1 MKIKRLLSFRS
12 LERLEIIKN
21 HDKIAAR
28 MLQQSKNLERKQNNQ
43 ILQDS
48 LPKYLKQSNEN
59 KTFAFFSELGTIGNN
74 KESS

>member
-1 MKIKRLLSFRS
+1 
-12 LERLEIIKN
+12 
-21 HDKIAAR
+21 

>member
-1 MKIKRLLSFRS
+1 
-12 LERLEIIKN
+12 
-21 HDKIAAR
+21 

-43 ILQDS
+43 ILQDL